1 MREPLGDPTTGI
13 SMAITKAVRFVMAAF
28 LLLAPSMVTAQVP
41 TSGASKSDSAVSQI
55 QDAAKTNESA
65 ETAQ

>member
-1 MREPLGDPTTGI
+1 
-13 SMAITKAVRFVMAAF
+13 MAITKAVRFVMAAF